1 MRMMSLNGKIIQL
14 SDVGRVQ
21 HVRQLKF
28 CKDGNMKPYNSGRE
42 VSYFIK
48 SEAYKVRIAC

>member
-1 MRMMSLNGKIIQL
+1 MRMMSLNGKIVQL
-14 SDVGRVQ
+14 SDVGRVE
-21 HVRQLKF
+21 HLRQLKF

-48 SEAYKVRIAC
+48 SGAYKVRIA